1 MYGVAIL
8 VFHLAMGGITQAM
21 AEKKGKSKSWFWIGF
36 FFGVIGPVIMALYL
50 EQESRGSESRVGLN
64 RNIPEKNLRNLQMLR
79 KRSGWTSRSVPET
92 KNEMISDPTGCDIL
106 AQYRRLMEA
115 DVITPGEYEAK
126 KKKIREQEEWNRKLS
141 QM

>member
-1 MYGVAIL
+1 MYGVALL

-21 AEKKGKSKSWFWIGF
+21 AEKRGKGKNWFWIGF
-36 FFGVIGPVIMALYL
+36 FFGILGPLIMAMVF
-50 EQESRGSESRVGLN
+50 ENEDRRIVNGVGLN
-64 RNIPEKNLRNLQMLR
+64 VNIPEKNLQHLQMLR
-79 KRSGWTSRSVPET
+79 SRSNRMSGHVHET
-92 KNEMISDPTGCDIL
+92 KNEMVGDPTGCDIL